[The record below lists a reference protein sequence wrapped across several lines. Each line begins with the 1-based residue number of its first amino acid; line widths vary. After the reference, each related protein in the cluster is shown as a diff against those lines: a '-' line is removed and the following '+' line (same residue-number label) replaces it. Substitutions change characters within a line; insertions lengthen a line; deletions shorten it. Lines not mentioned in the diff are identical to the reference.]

1 MNIALLLRL
10 KILIFLPIF
19 GLKILLGIFW
29 IHWRINVSVFE
40 CIWCL
45 DGVYVQMVLYK
56 VLMGRLHP
64 EVQPLT
70 FEHSIL
76 IEKVPF
82 GIQILLLFGQFW
94 PTTTAYSRIPTAE
107 PSIAA
112 HRKGKHSLSIYAVKK
127 RKNQVK
133 RKKAKIS
140 AKENKFPVSKGRFVV
155 VVVVVFIFFYFLS
168 IYKT

>member
-1 MNIALLLRL
+1 MLN
-10 KILIFLPIF
+10 
-19 GLKILLGIFW
+19 
-29 IHWRINVSVFE
+29 
-40 CIWCL
+40 
-45 DGVYVQMVLYK
+45 K
-56 VLMGRLHP
+56 VTSPPRGEYSKKFYTGKLHP

-155 VVVVVFIFFYFLS
+155 VFIFFYFLS
-168 IYKT
+168 IYKTWLTLRTTLTGSYHTLLRHRLNHCTICGENIE